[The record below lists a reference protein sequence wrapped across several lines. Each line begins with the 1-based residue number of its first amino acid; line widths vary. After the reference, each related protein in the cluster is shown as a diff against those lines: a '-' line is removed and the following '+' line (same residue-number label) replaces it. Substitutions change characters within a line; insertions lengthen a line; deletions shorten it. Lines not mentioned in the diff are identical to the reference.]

1 MRHSF
6 LPELIPN
13 YYMADKKTEVGF
25 DQIMRDLKARNFA
38 PIYVLMGDESYYIDK
53 IADFIAGNVLTP
65 EERDFNQNI
74 VFGADTTAVQIVDQA
89 KGYPMMAEHRVVIV
103 KEAQAMRGFEAIE
116 KYL

>member
-1 MRHSF
+1 MIRTDETQFSSRTYTY
-6 LPELIPN
+6 
-13 YYMADKKTEVGF
+13 YYMADKKTAVGF

-74 VFGADTTAVQIVDQA
+74 VFGADTTDCRPGQRVSDDGQTSCGYC
-89 KGYPMMAEHRVVIV
+89 KGGASNAWI
-103 KEAQAMRGFEAIE
+103 RGD
-116 KYL
+116 